1 MFDEFRQNIK
11 TIAKSRHL
19 TYAQIAEKSGLK
31 ANTIRAFM
39 CGVDDSR
46 RIAENIADV
55 LGVEIVYSNGKY
67 KINSNKIEKEG
78 EPMTDNIELRGCDNA
93 RVEQVIVTRALKG
106 AGTENDPC
114 REVIQY
120 WTLDGELIVTR
131 SQCEEGKR

>member
-46 RIAENIADV
+46 RIAEKIADV
-55 LGVEIVYSNGKY
+55 LNISLIYSNGEY
-67 KINSNKIEKEG
+67 KIINERE
-78 EPMTDNIELRGCDNA
+78 
-93 RVEQVIVTRALKG
+93 IVR
-106 AGTENDPC
+106 
-114 REVIQY
+114 
-120 WTLDGELIVTR
+120 
-131 SQCEEGKR
+131 

>member
-31 ANTIRAFM
+31 ANTIRSFM

-55 LGVEIVYSNGKY
+55 LNISLIYSNGEY
-67 KINSNKIEKEG
+67 KIINERE
-78 EPMTDNIELRGCDNA
+78 
-93 RVEQVIVTRALKG
+93 IVR
-106 AGTENDPC
+106 
-114 REVIQY
+114 
-120 WTLDGELIVTR
+120 
-131 SQCEEGKR
+131 